1 MEILKKIGIVVG
13 VLAGAS
19 VFLNLMWFAFTWV
32 DNKNDFQEVQLE
44 TNIDLKQLIKE
55 EQKTI
60 IDIKQLIKE
69 GQKTSIDL
77 KQLIKEVKRETA
89 AINRRTDFLYKLH
102 KIENPQ
108 KTTEIN
114 DNNQKTT
121 EIEKE
126 NFYSDNP

>member
-55 EQKTI
+55 NQI
-60 IDIKQLIKE
+60 
-69 GQKTSIDL
+69 
-77 KQLIKEVKRETA
+77 LIKEVKRETA

-114 DNNQKTT
+114 DNNQNTT

>member
-19 VFLNLMWFAFTWV
+19 VFLNLMWFVFTWV

-55 EQKTI
+55 
-60 IDIKQLIKE
+60 
-69 GQKTSIDL
+69 GQEINIDL
-77 KQLIKEVKRETA
+77 KQLIKENQILIKKVERETA

-108 KTTEIN
+108 KTTKIN